1 MAGEGGFGR
10 MMQNAVKLK
19 EHQMKKERTQFN
31 RWPDFVQHSLYFRPE
46 DVDATRRLPH
56 HKRVVVAATEKQ
68 AGNNHYKAGRMHQ
81 AVTSYEQ
88 ALSLIEYLRPT
99 RADWKKRGIRDSDVE
114 LVTDID
120 AQHPQALPPPLA
132 TEEMFDKAEP
142 LGNKTAGSPRMPL
155 REWGSEPSPRP
166 AGDEGRR

>member
-19 EHQMKKERTQFN
+19 EHQMKKVRTQFN

-46 DVDATRRLPH
+46 DVDAPRRLPH
-56 HKRVVVAATEKQ
+56 YKRIVVAAAEKQ
-68 AGNNHYKAGRMHQ
+68 TGNNHYKAGQVHQ

-88 ALSLIEYLRPT
+88 ALSLFEYLRPT

-114 LVTDID
+114 LVADWD
-120 AQHPQALPPPLA
+120 AQHPQALH
-132 TEEMFDKAEP
+132 EEEGGEHITIKEP
-142 LGNKTAGSPRMPL
+142 TRSVWRGASTHLQTRH
-155 REWGSEPSPRP
+155 
-166 AGDEGRR
+166 